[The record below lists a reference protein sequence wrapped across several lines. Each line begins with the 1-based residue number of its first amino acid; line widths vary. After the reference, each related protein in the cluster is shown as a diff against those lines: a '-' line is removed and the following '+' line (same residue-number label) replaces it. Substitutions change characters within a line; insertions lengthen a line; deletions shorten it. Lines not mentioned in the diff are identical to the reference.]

1 MGRAKLQT
9 LVYDIL
15 PSRKVPESGARS
27 VGAGAGDEDV
37 ALAKLRPKAL
47 LGKLPRDEVER
58 IIMFCCCCFLERIDT
73 ILN

>member
-1 MGRAKLQT
+1 MGRARLQT

-37 ALAKLRPKAL
+37 PLAKSRPKAL
-47 LGKLPRDEVER
+47 LGKLPRGEVER
-58 IIMFCCCCFLERIDT
+58 IIIVFLCVCGFVVVVF
-73 ILN
+73 